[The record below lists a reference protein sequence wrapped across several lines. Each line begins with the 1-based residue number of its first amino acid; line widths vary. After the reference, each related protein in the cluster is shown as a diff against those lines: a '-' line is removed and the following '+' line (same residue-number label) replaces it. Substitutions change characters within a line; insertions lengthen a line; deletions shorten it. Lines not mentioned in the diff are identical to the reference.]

1 MFALP
6 IVRDGRTVA
15 VVSAATR
22 LQTLTSL
29 LDPEST
35 SRPAA

>member
-1 MFALP
+1 MFARTV
-6 IVRDGRTVA
+6 VRDGRTVA
-15 VVSAATR
+15 VVSVVTR

-35 SRPAA
+35 LRRAP